1 MPGFKEIG
9 LAGLGI
15 AVTGGVV
22 YAVWNY
28 WSSRQRESSQRDE
41 DKPDERP
48 RVASEVKSP
57 KKHVLVL
64 GLDGSGKTSLLHCL
78 ATGTLRRNVLPT
90 EGFNAVCLNT
100 DEEQMEFLESMTLY
114 SLVFY
119 GVH

>member
-48 RVASEVKSP
+48 RVASEVSSAACNSTANPRTQELAKHKIVSKRYLPARDSAWPVSP
-57 KKHVLVL
+57 GARSAAASPRTQELCKPI
-64 GLDGSGKTSLLHCL
+64 S
-78 ATGTLRRNVLPT
+78 R
-90 EGFNAVCLNT
+90 
-100 DEEQMEFLESMTLY
+100 
-114 SLVFY
+114 
-119 GVH
+119 